1 MRLALKPRPL
11 PRPLPSCPVRS
22 IYKVQW
28 IGFWSGSN
36 FVSFFPFLSLHS
48 VWSLQSRNLILIM
61 QGWSQLKGKKRKH
74 ILVVVSKIWKK
85 KKFKCRTELVTTVS
99 QGLQYT
105 LSGYVQI
112 FKVLALNA
120 PTCAFRHADRP
131 TKIMASKERAALLS

>member
-1 MRLALKPRPL
+1 MESAKREEKETYFGSSLK
-11 PRPLPSCPVRS
+11 
-22 IYKVQW
+22 
-28 IGFWSGSN
+28 
-36 FVSFFPFLSLHS
+36 
-48 VWSLQSRNLILIM
+48 NL
-61 QGWSQLKGKKRKH
+61 K
-74 ILVVVSKIWKK
+74 KK